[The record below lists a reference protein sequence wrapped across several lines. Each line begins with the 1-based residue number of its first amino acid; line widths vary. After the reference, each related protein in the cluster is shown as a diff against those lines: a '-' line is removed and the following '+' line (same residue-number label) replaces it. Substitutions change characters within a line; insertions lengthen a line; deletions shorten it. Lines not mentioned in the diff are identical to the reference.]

1 MIQALPMLQELFL
14 FRLQVRITDLKGL
27 GGMGWRLVGP
37 WVLQMVS
44 EPTLG
49 PEYAPAVC
57 PGFAFRRSCTG
68 SMPGVCDPPGGR
80 SYPLGLTGS
89 SVL

>member
-14 FRLQVRITDLKGL
+14 FRLQVRTTDLKGL

-37 WVLQMVS
+37 RVLQMVS

-57 PGFAFRRSCTG
+57 RGLRSDRVAPAVCPGFALH
-68 SMPGVCDPPGGR
+68 PEV
-80 SYPLGLTGS
+80 S
-89 SVL
+89 SEL